1 MDVCCIFH
9 SLAYFLEN
17 ILFNWAFF
25 LFLDLSNSTHFSP
38 QTSVF
43 VTREAHVAANDSA
56 HWFFQDNFSRM
67 YVGYFNVLYCGEE
80 F

>member
-1 MDVCCIFH
+1 MCVVFSIVWLI
-9 SLAYFLEN
+9 SLEN
-17 ILFNWAFF
+17 IIFNWAFF
-25 LFLDLSNSTHFSP
+25 LFLDLSKSTHFSP

-43 VTREAHVAANDSA
+43 LTREAHVAANDSA
-56 HWFFQDNFSRM
+56 HWFFQDNFCRM